1 MRLILLGSP
10 GSGKGTASCQLADRL
25 GVPRIVTSDL
35 LKEQIKKGTE
45 IGLTMSSYMERGD
58 LVPDNLV
65 ISVVVDSITPLVGFI
80 LDGFPRTLGQAKA
93 LKSKLHELGKP
104 IDKAIFLDVSLETA
118 KARNL
123 KRSICKVCGFSPMPH
138 ETTCSRCGGDLT
150 KRVDD
155 NEEAIARRFTNYIR
169 DTQPLVDFYKSE
181 GILLQID
188 ANLSVEDVRIHL
200 FEALSL
206 Q

>member
-1 MRLILLGSP
+1 
-10 GSGKGTASCQLADRL
+10 
-25 GVPRIVTSDL
+25 
-35 LKEQIKKGTE
+35 
-45 IGLTMSSYMERGD
+45 MSSYMDRGD

-65 ISVVVDSITPLVGFI
+65 ISVVIESITPLVGFI
-80 LDGFPRTLGQAKA
+80 LDGFPRTLGQALA

-104 IDKAIFLDVSLETA
+104 IDNAIFLDVSLETA

-123 KRSICKVCGFSPMPH
+123 KRSICKVCGFSPIPH

-155 NEEAIARRFTNYIR
+155 NEDAIARRFTNYIR
-169 DTQPLVDFYKSE
+169 DTQPLVDFYRSE

-188 ANLSVEDVRIHL
+188 ANLPVEEVRIHL

>member
-10 GSGKGTASCQLADRL
+10 GSGKGTASCQLADSL
-25 GVPRIVTSDL
+25 GVPRIVTSEL
-35 LKEQIKKGTE
+35 LKDQIKKGTE
-45 IGLTMSSYMERGD
+45 IGQTMSIFMDRGD

-65 ISVVVDSITPLVGFI
+65 ISVVMDSITPLVGFI

-104 IDKAIFLDVSLETA
+104 IDKVLFLDVSFETA

-123 KRSICKVCGFSPMPH
+123 KRFICKACGFSPMPH
-138 ETTCSRCGGDLT
+138 EAICSRCGGDLT
-150 KRVDD
+150 KRADD
-155 NEEAIARRFTNYIR
+155 NEDAITRRFHNYIR

-188 ANLSVEDVRIHL
+188 ANLSVEEMSIQL
-200 FEALSL
+200 LEALGL

>member
-10 GSGKGTASCQLADRL
+10 GSGKGTASCQLADHL
-25 GVPRIVTSDL
+25 GVPRIVASDL
-35 LKEQIKKGTE
+35 LKEQIKKGTQ
-45 IGLTMSSYMERGD
+45 IGQTMSSFMDRGD

-65 ISVVVDSITPLVGFI
+65 ISVVMESITPLVGFI
-80 LDGFPRTLGQAKA
+80 LDGFPRTLEQAKV

-104 IDKAIFLDVSLETA
+104 IDKVLFLDVSFEMA

-123 KRSICKVCGFSPMPH
+123 KRFICNTCGFSPMPH
-138 ETTCSRCGGDLT
+138 ETACPRCGGDLT
-150 KRVDD
+150 KRTDD
-155 NEEAIARRFTNYIR
+155 NEEAITRRFQNYIR

-188 ANLSVEDVRIHL
+188 ANLSVEEVRIHL